1 MTRSF
6 QRLSSGI
13 VPRLRFTFFVIAAV
27 LCAQMFIG
35 VWQLRT
41 LNAAVADLTDRA
53 VGTLVLT
60 EASERDLKNVLL
72 LLQRVNTA
80 TSSETLDTLQVEL
93 VETLQDLHVDI
104 AEMESLV
111 SPDYDVQAMKTAV
124 NRIEQ
129 GAAQVT
135 QAQMASARHDQNIN
149 RFAAYLD
156 TIHVSTRVILET
168 LSFEAIKRGDE
179 TFDRYT
185 NTRQIATP
193 QLYAEISDSLA
204 LANTLTSLTLKIN
217 ATFEKASTLGR
228 LTDSAI
234 LQTHRQELQVEMRDL
249 VVLMG
254 QLPDSP
260 TRLELARILQALRSL
275 LFEPKGL
282 IQEVMQRSD
291 QQTNLSMV
299 LRNQNQP
306 IDTISKLLEDLN
318 HRAKSRVATA
328 TGDLDTAT
336 QSLVLIVTFT
346 TIASLVSVVT
356 ANFFVVERQINT
368 RMAQL
373 TKAVLSIA
381 DGKTQYTVNV
391 SGPDELGKIAKALEV
406 FKVNAT
412 ELSRSNEE
420 LEQFAYAA
428 AHDLRSPLR
437 AIQDLLEWTLD
448 DEDNHFSA
456 DGAQNMSLLKNRIE
470 RLNTLLSDLLEYSRV
485 GQEETHITPLQM
497 DKVVREVAD
506 FLDPDNHYNITYIG
520 QTDRVLTYATPLRQ
534 IMMNLVSNG
543 IKHHDKSTGKI
554 TIDASVDAGRIYIS
568 VSDDGPGVP
577 ISYHNRIFGMFETL
591 RPRDEVE
598 GSGLGLAIIRKS
610 LNRYDG
616 DIRVSSDPPK
626 TRGTTFHFDLPER
639 STAPVAFEN
648 AA

>member
-193 QLYAEISDSLA
+193 QLFAEISDSLA

-228 LTDSAI
+228 LTDPAI

-346 TIASLVSVVT
+346 TIASLVSIVT